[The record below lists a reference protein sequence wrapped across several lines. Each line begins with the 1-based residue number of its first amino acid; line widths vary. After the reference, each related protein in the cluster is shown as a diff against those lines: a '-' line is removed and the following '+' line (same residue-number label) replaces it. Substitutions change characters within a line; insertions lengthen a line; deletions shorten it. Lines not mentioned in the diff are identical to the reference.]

1 MATTS
6 YRLGITLLAPALLSA
21 CSSREHAASR
31 VAPAPSLSV
40 QTARAREVRWAIGE
54 EIIGTVRPARSA
66 TVASTVT
73 GTVADIRVALGDRVR
88 AGDVL
93 VRLSAREIDARAQQA
108 EAVDIQAKLEHE
120 RSVTLRERGAI
131 SQAQADNS
139 LAQFR
144 IAAAARLE
152 ARTMAGHTVIRAPFA
167 GIVGEKLVE
176 IGDVATPGRPLV
188 VIEAAERLRF
198 EAAVPEAAT
207 HALSRGNKLAVSIDG
222 ANATVDGTI
231 AEISPSADPATR
243 TVLIKLELPPGTP
256 AHPGM
261 FGRVASTTGYRAA
274 VAVPLAGLV
283 HRGQLDEVFVVENGT
298 ARLHLVRVGRE
309 HEGLVELLAGV
320 REGETIALAE
330 TVPLSDGQPVEAL
343 P

>member
-6 YRLGITLLAPALLSA
+6 YRLGITLLAPALLCA
-21 CSSREHAASR
+21 CSSREHAASS
-31 VAPAPSLSV
+31 VAPAPSLPV
-40 QTARAREVRWAIGE
+40 RTARAREVRWAIGE

-66 TVASTVT
+66 TVAATVT
-73 GTVADIRVALGDRVR
+73 GTVADIRVALGDPVR

-120 RSVTLRERGAI
+120 RSVILRERGAI

-152 ARTMAGHTVIRAPFA
+152 ARTMADHTVLRAPFA

-283 HRGQLDEVFVVENGT
+283 HRGQLDEVFVVEHGT
-298 ARLHLVRVGRE
+298 AHLHLVRVGRE

-320 REGETIALAE
+320 REGETIAIAE